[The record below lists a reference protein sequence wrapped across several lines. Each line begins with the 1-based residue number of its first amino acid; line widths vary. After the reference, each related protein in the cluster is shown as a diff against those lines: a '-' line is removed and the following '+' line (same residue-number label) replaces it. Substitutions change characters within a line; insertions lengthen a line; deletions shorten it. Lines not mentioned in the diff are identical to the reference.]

1 MMVEASVATPA
12 GFSRSRIDTAR
23 APTGLIVGTKWEHC
37 TLGQRE
43 HQELEAIK
51 INQNQVRRRDCAE
64 RNGLAAVG
72 ACKGP
77 AEAIRD

>member
-51 INQNQVRRRDCAE
+51 INQNQVRAPAHSLCKVDV
-64 RNGLAAVG
+64 VG
-72 ACKGP
+72 SIP
-77 AEAIRD
+77 IVSTS